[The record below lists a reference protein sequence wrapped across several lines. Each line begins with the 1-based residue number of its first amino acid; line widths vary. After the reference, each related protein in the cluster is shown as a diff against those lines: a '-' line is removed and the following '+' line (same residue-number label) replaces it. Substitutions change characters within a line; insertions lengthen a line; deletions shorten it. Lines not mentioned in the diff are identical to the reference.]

1 MTLREKNV
9 QEQFVKYLRTKFS
22 DDLDAMNQAFGLDY
36 WSNRINAWEDFPDVR
51 GTINGSLGA
60 EFQKF
65 QRTLVDDY
73 LQWQADIVKEYA
85 REDQFITITSILTGG
100 DIPTEYSRW

>member
-1 MTLREKNV
+1 
-9 QEQFVKYLRTKFS
+9 
-22 DDLDAMNQAFGLDY
+22 MNQAFGLDY

-85 REDQFITITSILTGG
+85 REDQFTPITSILTGE